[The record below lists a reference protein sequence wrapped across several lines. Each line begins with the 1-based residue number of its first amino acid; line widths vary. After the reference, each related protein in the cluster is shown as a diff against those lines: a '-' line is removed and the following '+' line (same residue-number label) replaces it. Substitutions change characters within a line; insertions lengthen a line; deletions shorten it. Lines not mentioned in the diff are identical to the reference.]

1 MFLFLVNRLIQYTGF
16 GNAASL
22 LYDLGIQNSSNKD
35 QYSSDSDEF
44 DIENDRTIWVNIL
57 ILIIYLFSIFS
68 LDLIQ

>member
-1 MFLFLVNRLIQYTGF
+1 VFLFLVNRLIQYTGF

-44 DIENDRTIWVNIL
+44 DIENDRTI
-57 ILIIYLFSIFS
+57 
-68 LDLIQ
+68 